1 MALTKEQFMGYGQI
15 ASGLGTVI
23 SGATNA
29 SNLNL
34 SADQTRLLGDI
45 NAAEQ
50 LRVAARDAARA
61 ERSKKIGIG
70 AVTAQLAANGIVLG
84 KGSAVDVIEAERLGY
99 DKVIADINEDGKRAA
114 FITRFTA
121 NAKADALEAAADNAI
136 LESVLGGAVSI
147 GFGMAML

>member
-1 MALTKEQFMGYGQI
+1 MALSKEEFMGYGQI
-15 ASGLGTVI
+15 VSGLGSAI

-50 LRVAARDAARA
+50 LRAAARDAARA

-84 KGSAVDVIEAERLGY
+84 E
-99 DKVIADINEDGKRAA
+99 RAA

-121 NAKADALEAAADNAI
+121 NARADALESAADNAL
-136 LESVLGGAVSI
+136 LESVLGGAVNI

>member
-1 MALTKEQFMGYGQI
+1 M
-15 ASGLGTVI
+15 
-23 SGATNA
+23 
-29 SNLNL
+29 
-34 SADQTRLLGDI
+34 
-45 NAAEQ
+45 
-50 LRVAARDAARA
+50 AARDAARA

-99 DKVIADINEDGKRAA
+99 DKVIADINEDGERAA

-121 NAKADALEAAADNAI
+121 NSKADALEAAADNAI